1 MDVTWSRWNHSI
13 MRYDVKTRSAFLSLY
28 AALTPALASAKCGNV
43 DYSWGADVPVS
54 AHDYAVTMMLYIV
67 YLCYAVAGI
76 VVIVSALQIYIKDE
90 YGRRRSEEEHPD
102 AGGSLPVPHRTTI
115 VFPTFFGYQI

>member
-1 MDVTWSRWNHSI
+1 MMS
-13 MRYDVKTRSAFLSLY
+13 KTRSAFLSLY

-43 DYSWGADVPVS
+43 DYSWGADALAS

-76 VVIVSALQIYIKDE
+76 VVIVSADIYKDE
-90 YGRRRSEEEHPD
+90 YGRRRSEEEHHD
-102 AGGSLPVPHRTTI
+102 AGGSLPVPHRSDHRLPR
-115 VFPTFFGYQI
+115 FLRLSDLRYR